1 MNIIVIHMVLQNSQ
15 PLVSVIVPIFN
26 GARYIDEC
34 LNSVVKQSYTNL
46 EILVIDDGSIDNSV
60 EVVNSFISK
69 HPKSTIRLYCQ
80 TNGGSSA
87 ARNTGLINA
96 KGEYVAFLDA
106 DDFWFPNKV
115 EKHISEMLRTESKVV
130 GSLMRYGNSNS
141 RLFGI
146 CGEDFSN
153 RQADIKLGR
162 LMPVVLSSIIF
173 ESQLVATVSGF
184 DEQLRFS
191 QDLDLLARCAQ
202 LTEIRVLTLPLGVY
216 RLHGSSISTVNGV
229 EQEKSFQYI
238 NFKYSDYPNKPKDSS
253 YLEFCQSNLLEI
265 GRERIAGLHF
275 RNFGVQ
281 TINGRFFAGA
291 VQLLRALS
299 ASPLYV
305 FRRLSL
311 RFGNWITW
319 KNQKNGNS

>member
-1 MNIIVIHMVLQNSQ
+1 MVIQNSQ

-26 GARYIDEC
+26 GARYIVEC
-34 LNSVVKQSYTNL
+34 LNSVVTQSYTNL
-46 EILVIDDGSIDNSV
+46 EILVIDDGSLDNSV

-69 HPKSTIRLYCQ
+69 HPKTAIRLYCQ
-80 TNGGSSA
+80 SNGGSSA

-115 EKHISEMLRTESKVV
+115 EKHISEMIRTKSKVV
-130 GSLMRYGNSNS
+130 GSLMRYANSNS
-141 RLFGI
+141 RMFGI
-146 CGEDFSN
+146 CGEESSN

-173 ESQLVATVSGF
+173 ESQLIATVSGF

-202 LTEIRVLTLPLGVY
+202 LTEIRVLPLPLGVY
-216 RLHGSSISTVNGV
+216 RLHGSSISTVNGF
-229 EQEKSFQYI
+229 EQEKSFEYI
-238 NFKYSDYPNKPKDSS
+238 KFKYADYPNNPKDSS

-265 GRERIAGLHF
+265 GRERKAGLHF
-275 RNFGVQ
+275 RNFGVE
-281 TINGRFFAGA
+281 TMNGRVFSGA
-291 VQLLRALS
+291 DQLLRALS

-305 FRRLSL
+305 FRRLAL
-311 RFGNWITW
+311 RVGNWITW
-319 KNQKNGNS
+319 KIQRNGNS

>member
-1 MNIIVIHMVLQNSQ
+1 MNIIVTHMVIQNSQ

-26 GARYIDEC
+26 GARFIAEC
-34 LNSVVKQSYTNL
+34 LNSVVRQSYTNL
-46 EILVIDDGSIDNSV
+46 EILVIDDGSLDNSV

-69 HPKSTIRLYCQ
+69 HPKSAIRLYCQ

-115 EKHISEMLRTESKVV
+115 EKHIFEMIRTKCKVV

-141 RLFGI
+141 RMFGI
-146 CGEDFSN
+146 CGEDCSN
-153 RQADIKLGR
+153 RQADIKLGI
-162 LMPVVLSSIIF
+162 LMPVVLSSLIF
-173 ESQLVATVSGF
+173 ESQLVAKVSGF

-216 RLHGSSISTVNGV
+216 RLHGSSISTVHGV
-229 EQEKSFQYI
+229 EQLKNFQYI
-238 NFKYSDYPNKPKDSS
+238 KFKHSDYANNPKVSS
-253 YLEFCQSNLLEI
+253 YLEFNESNLFEI
-265 GRERIAGLHF
+265 GRKDKANLHF

-281 TINGRFFAGA
+281 MINGRVFAGA
-291 VQLLRALS
+291 GQLLRALG

-305 FRRLSL
+305 FRRVSL
-311 RFGNWITW
+311 RIGTWITW
-319 KNQKNGNS
+319 KIQRNSNS